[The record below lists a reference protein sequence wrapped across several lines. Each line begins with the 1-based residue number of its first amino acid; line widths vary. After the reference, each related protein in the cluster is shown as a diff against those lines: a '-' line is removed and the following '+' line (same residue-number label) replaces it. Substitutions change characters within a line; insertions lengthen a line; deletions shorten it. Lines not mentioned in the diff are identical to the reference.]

1 MRLRTSARRA
11 MTAGCLLLAAA
22 LAACSG
28 GASQENRL
36 RRQLE
41 SQIQRACAQMQA
53 YERQVTDYPAGKPP
67 AAETVRH
74 LPDSAGSL
82 YQLLDDVLAAGD
94 LDAQDPYLLESMD
107 LRTAGDTLIAAVKS
121 PGAADLAL
129 QKRVYQPG
137 SDSLLRYLESHVIKS
152 GWLYAMDLHTRVVFD
167 SLGRYERH
175 ETRLVTRVS
184 AAGAEFSSAI
194 SGKAFYE

>member
-1 MRLRTSARRA
+1 MCLQAPVRRVA
-11 MTAGCLLLAAA
+11 TAGCLLLAAA

-28 GASQENRL
+28 GSSQENRL

-41 SQIQRACAQMQA
+41 GQIQRACLQMRA
-53 YERQVTDYPAGKPP
+53 YERQVTDYPAGKLP
-67 AAETVRH
+67 AVETVRH

-82 YQLLDDVLAAGD
+82 CRLLDDVLAAGD
-94 LDAQDPYLLESMD
+94 LDAQDPYLLESLE
-107 LRTAGDTLIAAVKS
+107 LRTAGDTLIAAVKR

-129 QKRVYQPG
+129 QKRLYQPG
-137 SDSLLRYLESHVIKS
+137 SDSVLRYLESHVIKS
-152 GWLYAMDLHTRVVFD
+152 GWLYAMDLHTRVMFD

-175 ETRLVTRVS
+175 ETRLLTRVA

-194 SGKAFYE
+194 SGKASYE